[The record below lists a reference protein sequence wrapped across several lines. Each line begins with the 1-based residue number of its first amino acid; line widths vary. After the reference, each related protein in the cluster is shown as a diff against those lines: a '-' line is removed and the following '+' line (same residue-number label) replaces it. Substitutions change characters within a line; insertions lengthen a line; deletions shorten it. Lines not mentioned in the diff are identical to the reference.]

1 MSHKDTMSLNYTNC
15 NGMDHNIF
23 IDNKSTTYP
32 KFSQKSLNTDDKYI
46 ENKKKLVKPKKML
59 LNGVPMAHFLLIYQ
73 IESFFPLLPHQHQK
87 ILVLQ

>member
-23 IDNKSTTYP
+23 IDNKSTIYP

-46 ENKKKLVKPKKML
+46 ENKKKLVKPKKCC
-59 LNGVPMAHFLLIYQ
+59 
-73 IESFFPLLPHQHQK
+73 
-87 ILVLQ
+87 

>member
-32 KFSQKSLNTDDKYI
+32 KFSQKSLNTDDKHI
-46 ENKKKLVKPKKML
+46 ENKKKLVKPKKIL
-59 LNGVPMAHFLLIYQ
+59 LNGVLMAHFLLRNSRNKTLSRGNKY
-73 IESFFPLLPHQHQK
+73 E
-87 ILVLQ
+87 

>member
-23 IDNKSTTYP
+23 IDNKSINYS
-32 KFSQKSLNTDDKYI
+32 KFLQKYLIIDEKYI

-59 LNGVPMAHFLLIYQ
+59 LNGVLMAHFLLIDSRNKTLNRGNKY
-73 IESFFPLLPHQHQK
+73 E
-87 ILVLQ
+87 

>member
-46 ENKKKLVKPKKML
+46 ENKKKLVKPKKNVVKWST
-59 LNGVPMAHFLLIYQ
+59 NGT
-73 IESFFPLLPHQHQK
+73 FFANK
-87 ILVLQ
+87 

>member
-23 IDNKSTTYP
+23 IDNKSTIYP

-59 LNGVPMAHFLLIYQ
+59 LNGVLMAHFLLIISRNKTLSRGNKY
-73 IESFFPLLPHQHQK
+73 E
-87 ILVLQ
+87 

>member
-23 IDNKSTTYP
+23 IDNKLIIYP
-32 KFSQKSLNTDDKYI
+32 KFSQKCLNTDDKYM

-59 LNGVPMAHFLLIYQ
+59 LNGVIMAHFLLMFSRNKTLNRGNEY
-73 IESFFPLLPHQHQK
+73 E
-87 ILVLQ
+87 

>member
-23 IDNKSTTYP
+23 IDNKSTIYP

-59 LNGVPMAHFLLIYQ
+59 LNGVPMAHFLLIYSRNKTLNRGN
-73 IESFFPLLPHQHQK
+73 EYE
-87 ILVLQ
+87 